1 MDVTSKSAG
10 SVLASL
16 GAAQFVMAVDSTAMN
31 VSIVNVARDVGTDIT
46 GVQTAITMYTLVMA
60 SLMVTGGKIGQL
72 VGHKR
77 AFLIGAAVYAA
88 GSLTTAVAPNL
99 VVLLIGWSLL
109 EGIGAALILPAV
121 VALVAANVTP
131 ERRSGAYGLVAA
143 AGAVAVAVGPLLGG
157 LCTTY
162 LSWRWVFVG
171 EVVLIAVIIVAS
183 RRMVAVP
190 ADGTTSIDVIGA
202 LLSAIG
208 LGLVVFGVLRSGVW
222 GVVVAKAG
230 TSSIIGLSPAFVS
243 MVVGAAVLWLFVAHE
258 QRVADRGAEPL
269 VDVSLLRMP
278 TLRGALG
285 SGGFQFFLQGGLFY
299 LIALYLTVAVG
310 LSAIGTG
317 VRLMPLSIS
326 LLVAAVG
333 VPRLFP
339 DASPRR
345 VVRFGFGALVSG
357 TVLLIA
363 LLQLGDGPGVVS
375 APLVL
380 AGLGTGALASQLANV
395 AVASVPEAR
404 SGEVGGLQNTA
415 TNLGSSIATALA
427 GAVLVATLTTAFLQG
442 LATNPDVPEE
452 VLAVAEVDLAAGVP
466 FVSDAD
472 LERALAATDLDERT
486 VSAIL
491 DENADA
497 RIGALRTTLGVIA
510 LAGFAAMFVSRR
522 IPTEQPGRPAA
533 PAA

>member
-1 MDVTSKSAG
+1 VDATSKSSAG
-10 SVLASL
+10 VLASL

-31 VSIVNVARDVGTDIT
+31 VSIVNVARDVGSDIT

-72 VGHKR
+72 IGHKK

-88 GSLTTAVAPNL
+88 GSLTTALAPNL
-99 VVLLIGWSLL
+99 TVLLIGWSLL
-109 EGIGAALILPAV
+109 EGVGAALILPAV
-121 VALVAANVTP
+121 VALVASNVGA
-131 ERRSGAYGLVAA
+131 ERRSAAYGLVAA

-171 EVVLIAVIIVAS
+171 EVVLIVVIILAS
-183 RRMVAVP
+183 RSMVAAP
-190 ADGTTSIDVIGA
+190 ADAATRIDVVGA
-202 LLSAIG
+202 VLSAIG

-230 TSSIIGLSPAFVS
+230 TSSVAGLSLAFVS
-243 MVVGAAVLWLFVAHE
+243 MAVGAAVLWLFVAHE
-258 QRVADRGAEPL
+258 QRLADRGAEPL
-269 VDVSLLRMP
+269 VDVSLLRLP
-278 TLRGALG
+278 TLRSALG

-299 LIALYLTVAVG
+299 LISLYLTVAVG

-317 VRLMPLSIS
+317 VRLMPLSLS
-326 LLVAAVG
+326 LLAAALG

-345 VVRFGFGALVSG
+345 VFGFGALMAG
-357 TVLLIA
+357 TMLLIVLL
-363 LLQLGDGPGVVS
+363 QFGDGPGVVS
-375 APLVL
+375 GPLLL

-395 AVASVPEAR
+395 AVAAVPASR

-427 GAVLVATLTTAFLQG
+427 GAVLVSTLTTGFLQG
-442 LATNPDVPEE
+442 LATNPDVPREL
-452 VLAVAEVDLAAGVP
+452 LAAAEVELSAGVP

-472 LERALAATDLDERT
+472 LQRALDATDLDAT
-486 VSAIL
+486 TSAAIL

-510 LAGFAAMFVSRR
+510 LAGIAAVFMSRR
-522 IPTEQPGRPAA
+522 IPTQQPGRPV